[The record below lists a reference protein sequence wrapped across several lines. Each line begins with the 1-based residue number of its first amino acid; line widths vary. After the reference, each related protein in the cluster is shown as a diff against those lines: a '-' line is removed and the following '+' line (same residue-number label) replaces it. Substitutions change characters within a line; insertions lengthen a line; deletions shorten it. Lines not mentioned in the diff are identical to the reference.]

1 MEIPKEG
8 VFYSA
13 CHLFGPNGEP
23 FSLEGTQ
30 CLTYLDAEKEAEKLQ
45 RHYTSE
51 VFVAEVTVKR
61 AKVGALQRRNRI
73 HGMYCDS

>member
-1 MEIPKEG
+1 MEIPKEA

-23 FSLEGTQ
+23 FSIEGTQ
-30 CLTYLDAEKEAEKLQ
+30 CRTYLDAEKEANQLQ

-61 AKVGALQRRNRI
+61 AKSAAANR
-73 HGMYCDS
+73 SNRKTA